1 MASVQTQI
9 IKRVKIKGVS
19 VPEKMVRYAA
29 WVHQNDAKK
38 RDEWIDWYRI
48 VFKRFPQ
55 EGDDEQTRLKK
66 SSKIQLLI
74 ETLANKLANSFK
86 KEDVEKAFAAKDV
99 KMIEAAL
106 KTIYDMHVRVMG
118 IPTPMKYGTWIEMLK
133 PLIRP
138 HITFMSIL
146 NRIEAKRPEV
156 LTFILSSP
164 ETLWWFRECIRFAE
178 EYVNFKPEI
187 YMFSKQELAGT
198 VGLGRATEEHM
209 KSAGEVLKEEVGVQL

>member
-1 MASVQTQI
+1 MASLQTQT

-19 VPEKMVRYAA
+19 IPEKMVRYAA
-29 WVHQNDAKK
+29 WTHQNDPKK
-38 RDEWIDWYRI
+38 RDEWIDWYRT

-55 EGDDEQTRLKK
+55 DGDDEQTRLKK
-66 SSKIQLLI
+66 SSKIQLFI
-74 ETLANKLANSFK
+74 EYLANKLANSFK
-86 KEDVEKAFAAKDV
+86 KEDVEKAFGAKDT
-99 KMIEAAL
+99 KMVEDAL
-106 KTIYDMHVRVMG
+106 KKIYGMHVRVIG
-118 IPTPMKYGTWIEMLK
+118 IPLPMKYGEWIEMLK

-164 ETLWWFRECIRFAE
+164 ETLWWFRECIRYAE

-187 YMFSKQELAGT
+187 FMFTKQDLAGT

-209 KSAGEVLKEEVGVQL
+209 KSAGELLKEEVGVQL